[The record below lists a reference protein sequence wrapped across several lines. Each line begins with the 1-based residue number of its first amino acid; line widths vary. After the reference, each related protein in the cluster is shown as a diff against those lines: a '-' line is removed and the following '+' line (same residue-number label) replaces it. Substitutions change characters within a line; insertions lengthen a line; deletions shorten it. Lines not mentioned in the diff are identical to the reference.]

1 MGSWGLEIRR
11 HGAKF
16 SIAMTNNTTYQELLD
31 HLQQLEAE
39 LKAQQL
45 WSATPPSPKALE
57 SALPFMYDTMQL
69 HEWLQ
74 WVFVPRLRALIEAK
88 GNLPHQ
94 SHIQP
99 LAAHE
104 WEKRNDFD
112 KRQLLLVLSRIDGAL
127 NGCDL
132 TPPDTAPH

>member
-1 MGSWGLEIRR
+1 
-11 HGAKF
+11 
-16 SIAMTNNTTYQELLD
+16 MTNNTTHQDLLN

-39 LKAQQL
+39 LQAQQL
-45 WSATPPSPKALE
+45 WSATPPRPEALE
-57 SALPFMYDTMQL
+57 SVVPFMYDTLQL

-74 WVFVPRLRALIEAK
+74 WVFVPRLRALIDAK
-88 GNLPHQ
+88 GSLPHQ

-104 WEKRNDFD
+104 WEKRGDFD
-112 KRQLLLVLSRIDGAL
+112 KRQLLLLLSRIDGVL
-127 NGCDL
+127 NGCDM